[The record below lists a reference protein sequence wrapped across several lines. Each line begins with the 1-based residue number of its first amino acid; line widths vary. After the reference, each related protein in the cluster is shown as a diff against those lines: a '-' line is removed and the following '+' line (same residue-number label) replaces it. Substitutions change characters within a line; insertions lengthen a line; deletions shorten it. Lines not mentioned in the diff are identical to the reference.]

1 MMSDP
6 ALFAKIYGGDRSA
19 FDTIVE
25 RYVAPLNL
33 FAVRI
38 IGDGETARDVVQDAF
53 VYVWENRRK
62 LKSAEHLRNSLYLVV
77 RNYSLNWLKRF
88 SGSGKL
94 TGEVCPSE
102 EDISAEYV
110 RAETARLLDEAIAR
124 LPEGTAR
131 IIRLSLEGLKQEQ
144 IAQRL
149 NISLATVKAQK
160 SKGIVKLREILGPL
174 YVFFGF
180 LH

>member
-1 MMSDP
+1 MIS
-6 ALFAKIYGGDRSA
+6 GGDRSA

-38 IGDGETARDVVQDAF
+38 IGDSEAARDVVQDAF

-62 LKSAEHLRNSLYLVV
+62 LKSADHLRNSLYLVV

-88 SGSGKL
+88 SGSDKL
-94 TGEVCPSE
+94 TRDVVPAE

-124 LPEGTAR
+124 LPEATAR
-131 IIRLSLEGLKQEQ
+131 IIRLSLEGLRQEQ

-149 NISLATVKAQK
+149 DISLATVKAQK
-160 SKGIVKLREILGPL
+160 SKGIIKLREILGPL
-174 YVFFGF
+174 SILFGF
-180 LH
+180 LR